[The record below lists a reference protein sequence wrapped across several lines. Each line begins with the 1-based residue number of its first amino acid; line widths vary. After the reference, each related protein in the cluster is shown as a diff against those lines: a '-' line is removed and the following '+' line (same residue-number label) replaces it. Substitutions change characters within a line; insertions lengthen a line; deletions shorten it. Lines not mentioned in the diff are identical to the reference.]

1 MYTKRNYSLW
11 MTFRWSRKPFIRG
24 ILYATVLTLL
34 YKFTGWAIFTLPWE
48 PISVIGIAVAF
59 YLGFKNNSSYDRT
72 WEARKAWGG
81 IVNDSRTFATGILSL
96 VENANES
103 ETAAWKKRIIY
114 RHLAW
119 ALSLKRLLRDNR
131 KSWEH
136 QFGPKDLI
144 FVPEYAKIMEA
155 GVGKEIEPYL
165 AEDELK
171 SVLKARNIPV
181 QLLKNQSEEIA
192 KLKAAG
198 LISDYKQVWLHQ
210 LLGNFYDNQGT
221 CERIK
226 NFPLPRQY
234 ASVALWMTYFFCAL
248 IPFGLL
254 DIFEAGSELWVWMT
268 IPFSGLIIWIFFLME
283 KIGDYSENPFESAY
297 NDVPISA
304 IVRSVEI
311 DLREMLKDENIPE
324 PYPVENGFLM

>member
-1 MYTKRNYSLW
+1 
-11 MTFRWSRKPFIRG
+11 MTFRWSRKPFIWG
-24 ILYATVLTLL
+24 ILYATTLTLL

-48 PISVIGIAVAF
+48 PISIIGIAVAF

-81 IVNDSRTFATGILSL
+81 IVNDSRTFASGILSL
-96 VENANES
+96 TES
-103 ETAAWKKRIIY
+103 SKAPETEALKKRIIY

-131 KSWEH
+131 KTWEH
-136 QFGPKDLI
+136 EYGPKDLF
-144 FVPEYAKIMEA
+144 FVPRYAKIMEEGA
-155 GVGKEIEPYL
+155 EKELEPYL
-165 AEDELK
+165 TKEELEAC
-171 SVLKARNIPV
+171 LKANNTPV
-181 QLLKNQSEEIA
+181 QLLKKQTEEIA
-192 KLKAAG
+192 QLKEAG

-210 LLGNFYDNQGT
+210 LIGNFYSNQGT

-254 DIFEAGSELWVWMT
+254 DIFETRTELWVWMT

-297 NDVPISA
+297 NDIPISA
-304 IVRSVEI
+304 ITRTIEI